1 MGRSMLVEHHTDP
14 QFWREQCAGLRALAE
29 KTEDLYLKGVF
40 LRRADEYA
48 RLGKKAEAR
57 LCLSR

>member
-1 MGRSMLVEHHTDP
+1 MSRNMLDKHYTDS
-14 QFWREQCAGLRALAE
+14 QFWREQSAVLRSLAD

-48 RLGKKAEAR
+48 CLGKKAEAR

>member
-1 MGRSMLVEHHTDP
+1 MLDKHYTDS
-14 QFWREQCAGLRALAE
+14 QFWLEQSAVLRSLAD

-48 RLGKKAEAR
+48 CLGRKAEAR